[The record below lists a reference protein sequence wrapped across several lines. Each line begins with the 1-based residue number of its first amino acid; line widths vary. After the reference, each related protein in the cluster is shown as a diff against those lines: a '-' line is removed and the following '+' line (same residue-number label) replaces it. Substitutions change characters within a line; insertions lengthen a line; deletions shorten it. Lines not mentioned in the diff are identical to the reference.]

1 MKFLGVVV
9 NDVVVAAVKCNG
21 NGLTTTTDRLL
32 SQPFRFWGLSIMN
45 VVSQFNVCLNSYC
58 TFSVFKTARNE
69 IF

>member
-9 NDVVVAAVKCNG
+9 NDVVVAAVNCNG

-45 VVSQFNVCLNSYC
+45 VVSQYR
-58 TFSVFKTARNE
+58 VFEHILYFLKMIE
-69 IF
+69 MKFFD